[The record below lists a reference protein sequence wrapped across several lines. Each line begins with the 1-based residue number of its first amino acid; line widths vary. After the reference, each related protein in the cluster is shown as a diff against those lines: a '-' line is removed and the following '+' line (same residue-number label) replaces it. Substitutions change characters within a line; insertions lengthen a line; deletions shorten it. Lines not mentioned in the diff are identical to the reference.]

1 MENYAHGGRTSAEGE
16 GMGVF
21 TIYDWGNGAAAEAT
35 MRILD
40 HYGHVYID
48 RTRGQAFGIDKV
60 QVRRSGSGWELVNET
75 GQPRS
80 LRVVF
85 DDGSVR
91 DVRIR
96 NRAFVPASGVRGAS
110 PTDRTAEPAH

>member
-1 MENYAHGGRTSAEGE
+1 
-16 GMGVF
+16 MGVF
-21 TIYDWGNGAAAEAT
+21 TIYDWGNGAAAEAA

-48 RTRGQAFGIDKV
+48 RQRELAFGIDKV
-60 QVRRSGSGWELVNET
+60 QVRRSGQAWELVNET
-75 GQPRS
+75 AEPRA

-91 DVRIR
+91 T
-96 NRAFVPASGVRGAS
+96 VPI
-110 PTDRTAEPAH
+110 TDKVLISR